1 MGGREERSATE
12 FAGEGS
18 DLVTALVVI
27 IAVAVIGLAYY
38 LLRGPG
44 ARA

>member
-1 MGGREERSATE
+1 LP
-12 FAGEGS
+12 GEGS
-18 DLVTALVVI
+18 VLVIAVVVI
-27 IAVAVIGLAYY
+27 IAVAVIGVIYY